1 MLILGS
7 SVYAQETN
15 RLSLPSGDIADVS
28 NSSNVQLNSA
38 NIRAGTRIA
47 RGNIGDWKDRLAPEF
62 VNLIRAGKM
71 VAFAQDEAPVEW
83 PTAAWRLS
91 HGPESRQSDASK
103 TADNRPGPPTTSG
116 ATESVSG
123 SPYPFGSYDSI
134 DEGSSTS
141 EKANKILANINSI
154 FASHGFLRA
163 RTEVLN
169 YDSGKL
175 FRGYKFLIERLHPK
189 LVDPSNSST
198 QVFREKLTVLDPSS
212 ISGLSWLTFRFSG
225 ADEDLLFHYSPFA
238 KKSVQLSGPNRSDNI
253 AGTSLALDDL
263 LTWSGKPEMLNVISV
278 DTSRKLFPLSYEKT
292 LKISERSGACATI
305 TKDQSTVVLN
315 TNHAQAD
322 LADWAP
328 LNIPFVER
336 ETITL
341 NLSTTDFHNPIGKV
355 VMQVD
360 LKTFLPLT
368 KSYYDRSGNLV
379 KFVFSIFSMA
389 EASSKFNFTPLA
401 SFIIEKAALTEF
413 NSSDERAARMGGK
426 NPKTSDTSVVLYRS
440 DERCSALPADMSVN
454 DFDLKGFGIK
464 VSVPQEAKSALNKSA
479 QDNGTQGPEKT
490 EARLSPSP
498 STSPNASQTVAS
510 DPPRTGVR
518 ADNLDNT
525 PSGISTPQ
533 KLNEV
538 KKEQEQ
544 EPAPDND

>member
-103 TADNRPGPPTTSG
+103 TADYRPGPPTTSG

-355 VMQVD
+355 VIQVD
-360 LKTFLPLT
+360 LRTFLPLT

-379 KFVFSIFSMA
+379 KFVFSIFSLA

-490 EARLSPSP
+490 EARVSPSP